1 ALRSKANANL
11 IHSQDQATPTSTST
25 GKRTRKCSAK
35 QKRKQAQVQ
44 QIISLDVV
52 LTPVGFHKQL
62 HEDVIL
68 KKDDATV
75 EPTSSMPI
83 MGSISPTTSS
93 PTKNDDNDSI
103 ISLKSLNNG
112 MAKEKAGW
120 RCTRRNENGNVVIH
134 ISKQTE
140 QFSRWNGI
148 FHCHPYDAR
157 KTRKRDILN
166 KIKHRVDEYISIE
179 IIIEEEYR
187 KANLS
192 VEEKQMMPLLA
203 QLGT

>member
-1 ALRSKANANL
+1 
-11 IHSQDQATPTSTST
+11 
-25 GKRTRKCSAK
+25 
-35 QKRKQAQVQ
+35 AQVQ

-103 ISLKSLNNG
+103 ISL
-112 MAKEKAGW
+112 
-120 RCTRRNENGNVVIH
+120 
-134 ISKQTE
+134 
-140 QFSRWNGI
+140 
-148 FHCHPYDAR
+148 
-157 KTRKRDILN
+157 
-166 KIKHRVDEYISIE
+166 
-179 IIIEEEYR
+179 
-187 KANLS
+187 
-192 VEEKQMMPLLA
+192 
-203 QLGT
+203 